1 MIQIYSFPIGIPTK
15 IISIAN
21 NERAIIVTWL
31 KANKL
36 SLNLTKTNFMIFHLR
51 QKKINVYVPLVME
64 NTIIKQVLDSKLFGS
79 HYY

>member
-21 NERAIIVTWL
+21 NERAIILTWL

-79 HYY
+79 YYY